1 MLAFPGKNLLTFRG
15 SPGSPFFRLITRHE
29 RKHFLLLRAV
39 SVFLSSYV
47 KAWERPQVSR
57 ARGAETRVECDAVHP
72 NLPHG
77 TWSARVSRHVSRARA
92 AFDPR
97 RRARGPIFTR
107 FSRKRQRVWPVF
119 SQATSG
125 REFHEPAR
133 RIRETRAR
141 VRARTRARTRF
152 YARGA
157 FARARVPDPR
167 RTADP
172 PSAPP
177 LLFRRSTSR
186 EGRKFPVDQRDA
198 RILTAFS
205 NRSLPSQDVLRSS
218 QSRSSRKSRSKRARI
233 GRNEKRRTFVSRN
246 VFPKLFH

>member
-1 MLAFPGKNLLTFRG
+1 MKENI
-15 SPGSPFFRLITRHE
+15 FF
-29 RKHFLLLRAV
+29 FWRAV
-39 SVFLSSYV
+39 SSSYV
-47 KAWERPQVSR
+47 KAWKRPQVSR

-141 VRARTRARTRF
+141 VDAPSRAQVLPRRHPGRARLEDHVQVLDGPEAKLVHVERESARRRYARFTAPPRDSDRARTFPLRAKRPTRPPPGSRARH
-152 YARGA
+152 
-157 FARARVPDPR
+157 RV
-167 RTADP
+167 
-172 PSAPP
+172 
-177 LLFRRSTSR
+177 
-186 EGRKFPVDQRDA
+186 
-198 RILTAFS
+198 
-205 NRSLPSQDVLRSS
+205 
-218 QSRSSRKSRSKRARI
+218 
-233 GRNEKRRTFVSRN
+233 
-246 VFPKLFH
+246 

>member
-1 MLAFPGKNLLTFRG
+1 MKENI
-15 SPGSPFFRLITRHE
+15 FF
-29 RKHFLLLRAV
+29 FLRAV
-39 SVFLSSYV
+39 SSSYV
-47 KAWERPQVSR
+47 KAWKRPQVSR

-177 LLFRRSTSR
+177 ALSGVPHARRVEIPLDR
-186 EGRKFPVDQRDA
+186 
-198 RILTAFS
+198 
-205 NRSLPSQDVLRSS
+205 
-218 QSRSSRKSRSKRARI
+218 
-233 GRNEKRRTFVSRN
+233 
-246 VFPKLFH
+246 

>member
-186 EGRKFPVDQRDA
+186 EGRNSRLINEM
-198 RILTAFS
+198 RAFS
-205 NRSLPSQDVLRSS
+205 RRFPTVLYPRRTCYGRLSLEVRE
-218 QSRSSRKSRSKRARI
+218 SRVPKEPVSEET
-233 GRNEKRRTFVSRN
+233 RNEDTFVSRN